1 VYDGFSAEAKI
12 NISDDIL
19 INMSKEL
26 DTAVILIIIA
36 GWLLLVNSLNFSQS
50 YKILLYFFTFV
61 FIGSWLI
68 FIIKS

>member
-1 VYDGFSAEAKI
+1 MYDGFSAEAKI